1 MISYQEALDI
11 ISTYPF
17 QRSIETVDITEA
29 NGRVLA
35 ENIQA
40 DRDLP
45 PYDRVTMDG
54 IAINYDA
61 FENGQR
67 SFDVISTIG
76 AGIPQQSIEATDKC
90 VQIMT
95 GAIMP
100 NGLDTI
106 IRYEDISIEG
116 DVATINKTDIKRA
129 QNIHFKGE
137 DRSKGDLVLQQGTE
151 LGPTELIV
159 AAAVGKSALS
169 VYRMPK
175 AAIITTGDE
184 LVDVHEQPEAHQVRR
199 SSNYGILALLK
210 SWGVASEQFHL
221 KDNKEL
227 LSKELSQL
235 IERYDLL
242 VLTGGVSRG
251 KFDFLPEVMDQ
262 LGVKKQFHK
271 VKQRPGKP
279 FWFGSAPNGTTV
291 FALPGNPVSSF
302 VCATAYVKFW
312 LKKSLGLDPALG
324 HVKLTN
330 DVTFLPPL
338 TYFLECTVSTSATG
352 ERIAQTFK
360 GNGSGDFANMTKADG
375 FIVLP
380 EDKNEFFA
388 GEVYPYIPYRNSI

>member
-1 MISYQEALDI
+1 MISYQDALNI
-11 ISTYPF
+11 IQDFPF
-17 QRSIETVDITEA
+17 KLTTELVAITNA
-29 NGRVLA
+29 NGKVLA
-35 ENIQA
+35 EDITA

-61 FENGQR
+61 FEKGQR
-67 SFDVISTIG
+67 NYVIIETIG
-76 AGIPQQSIEATDKC
+76 AGVPQKTIAETGKC

-100 NGLDTI
+100 KGLDTI
-106 IRYEDISIEG
+106 IRYEDITIEG
-116 DVATINKTDIKRA
+116 NVATINEESVERA

-137 DRSKGDLVLQQGTE
+137 DRKQGEVVLKRGTE

-159 AAAVGKSALS
+159 AAAVGCSELS
-169 VYRMPK
+169 VYSMPK

-184 LVDVHEQPEAHQVRR
+184 LVDVHEIPDAHQIRR
-199 SSNYGILALLK
+199 SSNYGVLALLK
-210 SWGVASEQFHL
+210 SWGIEAKQLHL

-227 LSKELSQL
+227 LFRELYSL
-235 IERYDLL
+235 IESYDLL
-242 VLTGGVSRG
+242 VITGGVSRG
-251 KFDFLPEVMDQ
+251 KFDFLPEVMEELNVQ
-262 LGVKKQFHK
+262 KHFHK

-302 VCATAYVKFW
+302 VCANVYLKFW
-312 LKKSLGLDPALG
+312 LRKSLGLNANLG
-324 HVKLTN
+324 YVKLSN
-330 DVTFLPPL
+330 DVTFKKPL
-338 TYFLECTVSTSATG
+338 TYFLECSVKCNVSG
-352 ERIAQTFK
+352 ERIAETFK
-360 GNGSGDFANMTKADG
+360 GNGSGDFANMTMADG

-380 EDKNEFFA
+380 EEKNEFLA

>member
-1 MISYQEALDI
+1 MISYQEALNI
-11 ISTYPF
+11 LQSHPF
-17 QRSIETVDITEA
+17 QLETESIGILSA

-35 ENIQA
+35 ENVIA

-61 FENGQR
+61 YASGQR
-67 SFDVISTIG
+67 DFDVLEIIG
-76 AGIPQQSIEATDKC
+76 AGVPQKHITEANKC

-100 NGLDTI
+100 IGLDTI
-106 IRYEDISIEG
+106 IRYEDI
-116 DVATINKTDIKRA
+116 TINDGVASINEEGIEKQ

-137 DRSKGDLVLQQGTE
+137 DRKQGDVVLEKGIK

-159 AAAVGKSALS
+159 AAAVGCSSLN

-184 LVDVHEQPEAHQVRR
+184 LVDIDEHPEAHQIRR
-199 SSNYGILALLK
+199 SSNYGVHALLNT
-210 SWGVASEQFHL
+210 WGMDAKQFHL
-221 KDNKEL
+221 RDDKTL
-227 LSKELSQL
+227 LSKEINTL
-235 IERYDLL
+235 ISSYDVL

-251 KFDFLPEVMDQ
+251 KFDFLPEVMEE
-262 LGVKKQFHK
+262 LGVKKHFHK
-271 VKQRPGKP
+271 IKQRPGKP
-279 FWFGSAPNGTTV
+279 FWFGTAPNGTTI

-302 VCATAYVKFW
+302 VCANAYLRYWLNSSLGQSAALGYVK
-312 LKKSLGLDPALG
+312 LS
-324 HVKLTN
+324 N
-330 DVTFLPPL
+330 DVIFKPEL
-338 TYFLECTVSTSATG
+338 TYFLECSVKTISSG
-352 ERIAQTFK
+352 ERIAETFK
-360 GNGSGDFANMTKADG
+360 GNGSGDFANMTVADG

-380 EDKNEFFA
+380 EEKNEFFA